1 MAKPKSVTIKLTPQ
15 QRNKIAKGIGAA
27 PAEVMFE
34 STGAPARAAGKAA
47 TKTAPLSIGMRR
59 RIVEIAAPRTLTKIS
74 PRTLTKV
81 SPRTLTKVSPRTLTK
96 VSPRTLTKVSPRTL
110 TKVSPRT
117 LTKVR

>member
-15 QRNKIAKGIGAA
+15 QRSKIARGIGDS

-34 STGAPARAAGKAA
+34 AAGAPPKAAGKAA
-47 TKTAPLSIGMRR
+47 TKTAPITTGVRR
-59 RIVEIAAPRTLTKIS
+59 RIVEIAA

-96 VSPRTLTKVSPRTL
+96 VSPRTLTKVSPLGER
-110 TKVSPRT
+110 
-117 LTKVR
+117 